1 MKDFFKKPFVYA
13 TVFAVTLTS
22 LNAYVLL
29 KTFLIPSVQTVV
41 SETAETSEQSPL
53 ERIDNGEDN
62 QEHSRMERHK
72 PGTDSADG
80 SGRSSRRTRPS
91 GGKKS
96 KGSRNGSSSSDSSG
110 SSDSSKGKTQNS
122 DNTQTNDNAQ
132 SNETIQK
139 TLTDTSYSDG
149 KISVQINTVRSNDTT
164 VYIADV
170 QLSSAAYL
178 KTALAQ
184 NAFGRNVTEKTS
196 AIASD
201 HNAILAINGDYYG
214 ANSQG
219 YVIKNGVLYR
229 DTVRKSSD
237 SEDLVIYRD
246 GSFGIINEK
255 DVTAQQLL
263 DSGVYNLLSF
273 GPALVQ
279 NGKVTVSENDEVG
292 RAMADNPR
300 TAIGIIDDLHYILVV
315 SDGRTNESEG
325 LSLYQLAQLMQQYGC
340 KTAYNLD
347 GGGSSTMVFNG
358 QVVNNPTTNGNRISE
373 RAVSDIVYIG
383 Y

>member
-53 ERIDNGEDN
+53 ERIDNGENN

-72 PGTDSADG
+72 PGSHSADG

>member
-1 MKDFFKKPFVYA
+1 MQK
-13 TVFAVTLTS
+13 
-22 LNAYVLL
+22 
-29 KTFLIPSVQTVV
+29 
-41 SETAETSEQSPL
+41 
-53 ERIDNGEDN
+53 
-62 QEHSRMERHK
+62 HK

-80 SGRSSRRTRPS
+80 SGQSSRRTRPS
-91 GGKKS
+91 AGKKG
-96 KGSRNGSSSSDSSG
+96 KGSRKGGSSSDSSG